1 VCVTIA
7 ALGLTNLITL
17 HLPRQHIDMDRY
29 VYLSSDE
36 SDAYFADNRV
46 YKFKVHLKT
55 PLTFNGVWK
64 VGLLEFEAA
73 KVKTTKGK
81 GDEALY
87 VFTNICKESVLQGV
101 EQPLL
106 RRLQSNAKSGWSYVI
121 EWVIYLPL
129 KVRDRTE
136 FEVYIKTSDGAVPS
150 FLA

>member
-1 VCVTIA
+1 VTRATPI
-7 ALGLTNLITL
+7 LRTIGCI
-17 HLPRQHIDMDRY
+17 
-29 VYLSSDE
+29 S
-36 SDAYFADNRV
+36 
-46 YKFKVHLKT
+46 FKVHLNT
-55 PLTFNGVWK
+55 LLTFNGVWK

-87 VFTNICKESVLQGV
+87 VFTNICKESVLQGM

-136 FEVYIKTSDGAVPS
+136 FEVYIKTSDGGVPS
-150 FLA
+150 FLASPLQHDASF